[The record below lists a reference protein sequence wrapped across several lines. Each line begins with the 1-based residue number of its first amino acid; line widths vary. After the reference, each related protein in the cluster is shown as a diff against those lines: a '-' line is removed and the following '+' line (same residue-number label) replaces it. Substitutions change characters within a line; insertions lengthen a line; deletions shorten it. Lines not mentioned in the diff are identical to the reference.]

1 MSFAYLL
8 QQFDAIGPMGPRAPI
23 TIDQG
28 FTGSA
33 ELSAMFLSVLGTESL
48 TLNVV
53 TAQTSRSEDHLE
65 LVGTASLLGMTDAQ
79 VTFLARE
86 LGGELFVTLDVLLP
100 GGFSFSSVLPL
111 LPDQV
116 TARVDA
122 LSGDKI
128 TEPHFLNRLSLGTGH
143 LLFSSRAY
151 VDEKSSNP
159 LVPGLNFAGELYFMG
174 LLFPAKFLLKKDG
187 PVQLTGPLNEFRP
200 EADPMEF
207 LGVRLSAPLALGFDS
222 LGPLSVKQARL
233 FLKSGFDAHH
243 RDYVVS
249 ATQDP
254 GVYVLIDAE
263 LGGRPVQLVG
273 AYDVLDTPTTVDIQG
288 RFTDFGISGFAS
300 LSQTV
305 GVDGFE
311 QTLPEEFPTDAG
323 LSITELGVSFDY
335 VTYAISRLVLGVGA
349 RVDWEILPDV
359 MTLKEVG
366 LTFTISEPFSRARTI
381 IPTLT
386 GLLAFKKFSLAAFAE
401 YPTWRFGAG
410 LPVGETLPLGDV
422 IESFLP
428 GETELPPL
436 TIQQLLLQAS
446 PREKK
451 VYLSATLQDLLSIPV
466 GATAF
471 EVAGFN
477 LVVDHDKARGGA
489 NAVVSARLRMAE
501 TTVILSGE
509 VRQGLILSGSLQ
521 GFELKK
527 FWSLVSGGES
537 LPEEVPDIVFET
549 LSFRVDT
556 KTRAFSV
563 LGNAVVDWDQLTEK
577 GSLRTAVEFSL
588 TREVSG
594 SPGATVSAFRA
605 NLSLQG
611 EGPVPVAEG
620 LSLGRFN
627 LLFSYQ
633 TGTSWQLSGGVSANL
648 FDTVLDLQ
656 AGYESTQGIQ
666 KMKLRAMA
674 SPELTLIDLKG
685 VGSYSFKQFDLLLDR
700 RSLDGGKK
708 TTYFDLRLA
717 STLEMDSLFKLGGY
731 LSISNTA
738 EGRKA
743 LVFRPNPGSTAFQL
757 DFPTGEGLGFR
768 GELFEVGV
776 VKESASAG
784 WSFTGTTT
792 LGFTGI
798 SSGLA
803 QVLPTKVTAKLV
815 AGKTA
820 ASLSAV
826 NVSGPIDFALPR
838 ANGKDLGKVVIQ
850 LTELGIS
857 IKPQLGLVLEAGLG
871 LPAEL
876 NTYLGAQ
883 LFRVYQPGNPLTLA
897 RTRFTIS
904 GTGVAM
910 QVLSSPFTGANA
922 VVVNN
927 EAWYD
932 VDFGKYGAISFKM
945 PTFVYDGITQ
955 YFEAGGGVKVTRP
968 LALPLAPL
976 KLFLEA
982 CGAKGMADIFPDA
995 IPIEALDLVDKN
1007 NDLKIDELVT
1017 FLKKAGGV
1025 PNEVVS
1031 ALKQAGKVLNR
1042 FPDGFKQYLQLEV
1055 PEQIEFKFGFS
1066 PAGRISLGLLA
1077 PKTPVRVL
1085 FPSVVQSYVPMPGL
1099 VGIEVRKFSVGTLL
1113 SGSLFYG
1120 EVDALI
1126 DQFDLPSL
1134 AVSLML
1140 PRSDSFPLP
1149 TSDQLQRRI
1158 ILDDVFCIIPVSQ
1171 GLPVP
1176 LPVFYDELGFQYLG
1190 IEGLG
1195 LQAHV
1200 GFSKPKLD
1208 GAAAMA
1214 VFQAFNQ
1221 FFNDRK
1227 ALLDPNTA
1235 PGGVDLAFKFH
1246 DEFLQAPEYLG
1257 NGLLGTKGKTVTVG
1271 AWKYI
1276 ASLMNFGKTFS
1287 INDCIGSI
1295 PIENRVGSAEY
1306 RFAFM
1311 KFDADWLLT
1320 TPAEFRKGGFQ
1331 RLKLSESDRD
1341 DFMTVLPSV
1350 SSTSGQGQ
1358 TGNEEGLVAFVRGQA
1373 DLEFIRM
1380 EAAFGLAASGSMGF
1394 NTGFKVDGKIGV
1406 TELEL
1411 SGAVMVNAPL
1421 ATDVPAA
1428 PVLQAATPPQ
1438 QATPAPQ
1445 ALSFNGKDTRIEIPA
1460 SDTLVLPEYTVE
1472 LWMRSAKDQSSE
1484 WADVF
1489 GVDTRKGGLW
1499 RNSFLALNANS
1510 SFYHHRFTDA
1520 GGGNSGAPNT
1530 ANGTVT
1536 WGQWQHVA
1544 ITNDGVTAKTYVD
1557 GKELASGPVNGALVM
1572 FKDTVWVSKVSNQGL
1587 PWKGD
1592 LAEIRIWKRA
1602 RSAAELAGS
1611 MSERLDAGTQDLVSL
1626 YRFDT
1631 DTGSRAIDLC
1641 GRNHGTI
1648 TNARF
1653 IPCDLLSLRGLVFDG
1668 KDDYV
1673 EAQDSA
1679 SLRLGTYT
1687 AEVWFKP
1694 KQATQEWTGLF
1705 GKKGRNYAIYLHQQ
1719 GFVHHRFHSAAGT
1732 NDGAPNTPPGV
1743 VVWNQWNHVAITND
1757 GKTARTYVNGVKQAE
1772 GPVTGAL
1779 VIDNERV
1786 SFGRNPDATSNQY
1799 FAGEISE
1806 VRLWSRIRSPEEL
1819 TGNMRRRLGAT
1830 EQGLVSLWRF
1840 SEATGNTLVDAC
1852 ARNPGRIEMQAA
1864 AEPAKL
1870 RHDGLVLNG
1879 KSDSALIAS
1888 TDKFKTGQYTIEAWV
1903 RPDKDP
1909 AGSWQCV
1916 WGGSGKAPKLYVSN
1930 NGIVS
1935 HRYTALVTATE
1946 ERACVLNTP
1955 VNALRFGEWNHLAIT
1970 NDGTTC
1976 AVFVNGALGA
1986 QEKMPGKLV
1995 SEAASVN
2002 VGRSGDASAQAW
2014 FRGGIDDLRY
2024 WSVARTPAQ
2033 ISDGMNLPVT
2043 GKEAGLVAWYNMDH
2057 TAGTQLVDLGPN
2069 KLLGVVNGGQ
2079 WALAASPATQGRAA
2093 IQLQGHTQLT
2103 VAGRQAMRGDLKLVD
2118 DQFWFS
2124 GQLDLFPKD
2133 WPLKVTGNVEGMVS
2147 RQRFYV
2153 QGETRNELF
2162 GFLLSQSRVFLS
2174 NDQLRLEGR
2183 WLGSYMLLD
2192 VSWDKSDP
2200 IFKGSVGFKASP
2212 RLDFGAVRIGGV
2224 KVATNVSLSIDL
2236 LLDVSV
2242 VISRKGFS
2250 GDLTAKFKINGKGF
2264 ELRLGI
2270 DIPPADFEQLIN
2282 WVKQRIIDAPEKYLE
2297 HLFSDAVTWLK
2308 NVGSGAIEFA
2318 KDSGEAIGKA
2328 LNSAYKVSKEN
2339 AAKLM
2344 KGANYAADQVG
2355 AALSRGYKAT
2365 AQEAAAALKSADYA
2379 VDQVGSALKSAYGTS
2394 AEEASKLLRGAGY
2407 AADQVGNALKSA
2419 YGTSA
2424 EEAARLLKG
2433 AGYAADQVGN
2443 ALKSAYGTSAEAAAK
2458 LLNGAGYAADQ
2469 VGNALKSAYGTS
2481 AEEAAKL
2488 LKGAGYAVDQVGGA
2502 LKSAYGTSANEAAR
2516 LLKNAGYAADQVGN
2530 ALKSAYGTSAEEAAK
2545 LLKGVGYAADQVGN
2559 ALKAGWN
2566 SSADATSKAL
2576 KAAGYGVN
2584 EVGNYLKSGY
2594 NLGADALSSALKGA
2608 GYATDEINK
2617 LFKNLGGEFSKA
2629 ASKLD
2634 PTKW

>member
-8 QQFDAIGPMGPRAPI
+8 QKFDALGPLAPRAPI
-23 TIDQG
+23 TIDQS

-33 ELSAMFLSVLGTESL
+33 ELSDMFFSVLGTESL

-53 TAQTSRSEDHLE
+53 TDQTSRSETQLQ
-65 LVGTASLLGMTDAQ
+65 LVGTTSLFDMTDVQ
-79 VTFLARE
+79 VTFLARDVD
-86 LGGELFVTLDVLLP
+86 GELLVTLEALLP
-100 GGFSFSSVLPL
+100 GGFTFSRVIPT
-111 LPDQV
+111 LPDHV
-116 TARVDA
+116 TGRNDEAT
-122 LSGDKI
+122 GDKLA
-128 TEPHFLNRLSLGTGH
+128 EPHFLNRLSLGTGR
-143 LLFSSRAY
+143 LLFSNRAQ
-151 VDEKSSNP
+151 VDETGANRV
-159 LVPGLNFAGELYFMG
+159 VPGLNFSGELYFMG
-174 LLFPAKFLLKKDG
+174 LLFPARFLLRKDA
-187 PVQLTGPLNEFRP
+187 PVQLSGPVNEFRP
-200 EADPMEF
+200 EATPTEF
-207 LGVRLSAPLALGFDS
+207 LGVRLSAPLDFGFET
-222 LGPLSVKQARL
+222 LGPLTIKQARL
-233 FLKSGFDAHH
+233 FLKSGFDSHH
-243 RDYVVS
+243 LDPVVS

-254 GVYVLIDAE
+254 GVYVLVDAV
-263 LGGRPVQLVG
+263 LGGRPLELVG
-273 AYDVLDTPTTVDIQG
+273 AYDVIDAGSTVDVHG
-288 RFTDFGISGFAS
+288 RFTDYAISGFSS
-300 LSQTV
+300 LSQTF
-305 GVDGFE
+305 GVEGFGE
-311 QTLPEEFPTDAG
+311 TMPAEFPSDAG
-323 LSITELGVSFDY
+323 LSITELGLSFDSI
-335 VTYAISRLVLGVGA
+335 THAISSLKLGIGA
-349 RVDWEILPDV
+349 KVSWDIIPDV

-366 LTFTISEPFSRARTI
+366 VTFDVSEPFSKARSIAT
-381 IPTLT
+381 TLT

-401 YPTWRFGAG
+401 YPTYRIGAG
-410 LPVGETLPLGDV
+410 LPAGETLPLGDV

-428 GETELPPL
+428 SETELPAL

-446 PREKK
+446 PKDK
-451 VYLSATLQDLLSIPV
+451 SVYLSATLADLLSIPV

-471 EVAGFN
+471 EVAGLTV
-477 LVVDHDKARGGA
+477 LVDKGRSGA
-489 NAVVSARLRMAE
+489 GAIVTAQLKMAE
-501 TTVILSGE
+501 TTVILAGE
-509 VRQGLILSGSLQ
+509 IRNGLTLSGSLQ
-521 GFELKK
+521 GFALKK
-527 FWSLVSGGES
+527 FWSLVTGGEA

-563 LGNAVVDWDQLTEK
+563 LGNASVDWEQLSDG
-577 GSLRTAVEFSL
+577 GSVKTRVEFSL
-588 TREVSG
+588 SHDV
-594 SPGATVSAFRA
+594 VSATASSFRA
-605 NLSLQG
+605 SLSLQG
-611 EGPVPVAEG
+611 EGPVSIADG
-620 LSLGRFN
+620 LSLGAFS
-627 LLFSYQ
+627 LLFNYQ
-633 TGTSWQLSGGVSANL
+633 TGAGWQLSGGIRANV
-648 FDTVLDLQ
+648 FDTTLDLQ
-656 AGYESTQGIQ
+656 AGYESVQGAQRI
-666 KMKLRAMA
+666 KFHAMA
-674 SPELTLIDLKG
+674 SPEAKLIDLG
-685 VGSYSFKQFDLLLDR
+685 DAGSYSFAQFDLLLDR
-700 RSLDGGKK
+700 RGVDGGKK

-717 STLEMDSLFKLGGY
+717 STLAVASVFKLGGY
-731 LSISNTA
+731 LSVSNTA

-743 LVFRPNPGSTAFQL
+743 LLFKPNPGSTEFHI

-768 GELFEVGV
+768 GELFEVGFL
-776 VKESASAG
+776 KESASAG
-784 WSFTGTTT
+784 WTFTGTTI
-792 LGFTGI
+792 LGFTGV
-798 SSGLA
+798 SSGLG
-803 QVLPTKVTAKLV
+803 QVLPSKLTAKLV
-815 AGKTA
+815 AGKQDVRI
-820 ASLSAV
+820 SAV
-826 NVSGPIDFALPR
+826 NFTGPVDFTLPK
-838 ANGKDLGKVVIQ
+838 ANGKSLGKVVIQ

-857 IKPQLGLVLEAGLG
+857 IRPQLGMVLEAGLG

-883 LFRVYQPGNPLTLA
+883 MFRVYQPGNPLTLA

-968 LALPLAPL
+968 LALPMAPL

-982 CGAKGMADIFPDA
+982 CGGKGMADVFPDA
-995 IPIEALDLVDKN
+995 IPVEALDLVDDN
-1007 NDLKIDELVT
+1007 NDLKIDALVT

-1025 PNEVVS
+1025 PNEIVS
-1031 ALKQAGKVLNR
+1031 ALKSAGKVLNR

-1055 PEQIEFKFGFS
+1055 PEELEFKFGFS

-1099 VGIEVRKFSVGTLL
+1099 VGIEVRKFTVGTLL

-1171 GLPVP
+1171 GLPIP

-1200 GFSKPKLD
+1200 GFPKPKLD

-1214 VFQAFNQ
+1214 VFQAFNS

-1227 ALLDPNTA
+1227 ALLDPNTP

-1295 PIENRVGSAEY
+1295 PVENRVGSAEY

-1331 RLKLSESDRD
+1331 RLKLTESDRD

-1350 SSTSGQGQ
+1350 ASTSGQGQ
-1358 TGNEEGLVAFVRGQA
+1358 TGNEEGLVAFVRGEA
-1373 DLEFIRM
+1373 DLKFMRL
-1380 EAAFGLAASGSMGF
+1380 EAAFGLAASGAMGF
-1394 NTGFKVDGKIGV
+1394 NTGFKLDGSIGV

-1411 SGAVMVNAPL
+1411 SGAIMVNAPL

-1428 PVLQAATPPQ
+1428 PVLQAATPAPQ
-1438 QATPAPQ
+1438 VTPAPL
-1445 ALSFNGKDTRIEIPA
+1445 ALSFNGKDTRISIPA
-1460 SDTLVLPEYTVE
+1460 SDSLVLPEYTVE
-1472 LWMRSAKDQSSE
+1472 LWMKTTKDQPSE

-1489 GVDTRKGGLW
+1489 GVDTRKNGLQ
-1499 RNSFLALNANS
+1499 RNNFLAVNANS
-1510 SFYHHRFTDA
+1510 GYYHHRFTDA

-1536 WGQWQHVA
+1536 FGQWQHVA

-1557 GKELASGPVNGALVM
+1557 GKELASGPVNGQLVL
-1572 FKDTVWVSKVSNQGL
+1572 FKDTLWVSKVSNWGN
-1587 PWKGD
+1587 PWKGE

-1602 RSAAELAGS
+1602 RSGAEIAGTL
-1611 MSERLDAGTQDLVSL
+1611 SERMDAGTQDLVSL

-1631 DTGSRAIDLC
+1631 DTGSRAVDLC

-1648 TNARF
+1648 TNGSF
-1653 IPCDLLSLRGLVFDG
+1653 VPSELLSLRGLVFDG
-1668 KDDYV
+1668 QDDYIEV
-1673 EAQDSA
+1673 PDSE
-1679 SLRLGTYT
+1679 SLRIGTYT
-1687 AEVWFKP
+1687 VEVWCKP
-1694 KQATQEWTGLF
+1694 RQSGRDWMGLF
-1705 GKKGRNYAIYLHQQ
+1705 GKRGRNYAVYLNSS
-1719 GFVHHRFHSAAGT
+1719 GFIHHRFHTPSNT
-1732 NDGAPNTPPGV
+1732 NDGAPNTAPGV
-1743 VVWNQWNHVAITND
+1743 VAWNQWNHVAITND
-1757 GKTARTYVNGVKQAE
+1757 GKVARTYLNGVKLTE
-1772 GPVTGAL
+1772 GPVQGNL
-1779 VIDNERV
+1779 IIDKERV
-1786 SFGRNPDATSNQY
+1786 SFGRTADGENNAFY
-1799 FAGEISE
+1799 AGEMSE
-1806 VRLWSRIRSPEEL
+1806 VRLWSSVRSPEEL
-1819 TGNMRRRLGAT
+1819 TANMRRRLSGT
-1830 EQGLVSLWRF
+1830 EAGLVSLWRF
-1840 SEATGNTLVDAC
+1840 SEATGNTLVDASK
-1852 ARNPGRIEMQAA
+1852 RNPGRIAMQLAS
-1864 AEPAKL
+1864 EPAKL
-1870 RHDGLVLNG
+1870 RHDGLILNG
-1879 KSDSALIAS
+1879 TSDSALIPQ
-1888 TDKFKTGQYTIEAWV
+1888 TDKLKTDQYTIEAWV

-1909 AGSWQCV
+1909 PGSWQCI
-1916 WGGSGKAPKLYVSN
+1916 WGGSGKAPKLFVSN

-1935 HRYTALVTATE
+1935 HRYTARVSPTE
-1946 ERACVLNTP
+1946 DRACVHNTP
-1955 VNALRFGEWNHLAIT
+1955 ANTLRFGEWNHLAVT
-1970 NDGTTC
+1970 NDGGTC
-1976 AVFVNGALGA
+1976 IIFVNGVQSALTR
-1986 QEKMPGKLV
+1986 MPGTLV
-1995 SEAASVN
+1995 SEAASVS
-2002 VGRSGDASAQAW
+2002 VGRSSDANAPAW

-2024 WSVARTPAQ
+2024 WSVARTAAQ
-2033 ISDGMNLPVT
+2033 ISDDMNLFLT
-2043 GKEAGLVAWYNMDH
+2043 GKEAGLVAYYNMDH
-2057 TAGTQLVDLGPN
+2057 TVGTQLVDLGPN
-2069 KLLGVVNGGQ
+2069 ALHGVVNGGT
-2079 WALAASPATQGRAA
+2079 WALAASPASQGRAA
-2093 IQLQGHTQLT
+2093 IQLRGHTQLT
-2103 VAGRQAMRGDLKLVD
+2103 VAGHVAMRGDLKLVD

-2124 GQLDLFPKD
+2124 GLLDLFPKD

-2147 RQRFYV
+2147 KQRFYV

-2162 GFLLSQSRVFLS
+2162 GFTLSQSRMYLS

-2183 WLGSYMLLD
+2183 WLGAYMLLD

-2200 IFKGSVGFKASP
+2200 SFKGSVGFKASAKV
-2212 RLDFGAVRIGGV
+2212 DFGAIHMGGV
-2224 KVATNVSLSIDL
+2224 KVADNVSISLDL

-2242 VISRKGFS
+2242 LISKKGFS
-2250 GDLTAKFKINGKGF
+2250 GDLTARFKVNGNGF
-2264 ELRLGI
+2264 DVRFGF
-2270 DIPPADFEQLIN
+2270 DVPPADFEQLVT

-2297 HLFSDAVTWLK
+2297 HLFKDALTWLT
-2308 NVGSGAIEFA
+2308 NVGSGAISFA
-2318 KDSGEAIGKA
+2318 KDSAEAVGKA
-2328 LNSAYKVSKEN
+2328 LSSAYKASKEE

-2344 KGANYAADQVG
+2344 KGANYAAEQVG
-2355 AALSRGYKAT
+2355 AALSKGYKAT
-2365 AQEAAAALKSADYA
+2365 AQEVTAAMKSAA
-2379 VDQVGSALKSAYGTS
+2379 
-2394 AEEASKLLRGAGY
+2394 Y

-2424 EEAARLLKG
+2424 QEAAKLLKG
-2433 AGYAADQVGN
+2433 ANYAVDQVGNALKSAYSSGAQEAANLLKGADYAADQVGN
-2443 ALKSAYGTSAEAAAK
+2443 ALKSAYGTSAQEAAK
-2458 LLNGAGYAADQ
+2458 LLKGANYAADQ
-2469 VGNALKSAYGTS
+2469 VGNAMKSAYGASAQEAAKLLKGANYGVNEVGNAMKSAYGASAQEAAKLLKGADYAADQVGGALKSAYGTS

-2488 LKGAGYAVDQVGGA
+2488 LKGAD
-2502 LKSAYGTSANEAAR
+2502 
-2516 LLKNAGYAADQVGN
+2516 YAADQVGN
-2530 ALKSAYGTSAEEAAK
+2530 ALKT
-2545 LLKGVGYAADQVGN
+2545 
-2559 ALKAGWN
+2559 GWN
-2566 SSADATSKAL
+2566 ASADTASKAL
-2576 KAAGYGVN
+2576 KGAGYGVN

-2594 NLGADALSSALKGA
+2594 NLGADALNSALKGA

-2617 LFKNLGGEFSKA
+2617 LFKSLGGEFSKA

>member
-1 MSFAYLL
+1 MSFSFLL
-8 QQFDAIGPMGPRAPI
+8 QKFDALGPLGPRAPI
-23 TIDQG
+23 TLDQG

-33 ELSAMFLSVLGTESL
+33 ELSDMFLSVLGTEAP

-53 TAQTSRSEDHLE
+53 SDQTSRSDNQLQ
-65 LVGTASLLGMTDAQ
+65 LVGTTSLLDMKDVP
-79 VTFLARE
+79 VTFLARDVD
-86 LGGELFVTLDVLLP
+86 GELLVTLDLQLP
-100 GGFSFSSVLPL
+100 GGFTFSSVLPA
-111 LPDQV
+111 LPVHV
-116 TARVDA
+116 TPRVDS
-122 LSGDKI
+122 LTGDKL
-128 TEPHFLNRLSLGTGH
+128 TEPHFLNRLSLGTGR
-143 LLFSSRAY
+143 LLFSNRAY
-151 VDEKSSNP
+151 VDAQRSTAV
-159 LVPGLNFAGELYFMG
+159 VPGLNFAGELHFMG
-174 LLFPAKFLLKKDG
+174 LLFPARYLLKKDT
-187 PVQLTGPLNEFRP
+187 PVQLSGPVNEFRP
-200 EADPMEF
+200 AAAPNEF
-207 LGVRLSAPLALGFDS
+207 LGVRLSAPLDFGFET
-222 LGPLSVKQARL
+222 LGPLTLKQARL
-233 FLKSGFDAHH
+233 FLKSGHDKHH
-243 RDYVVS
+243 LDPVVS

-254 GVYVLIDAE
+254 GVYVLVDAV
-263 LGGRPVQLVG
+263 LGGRPLELVG
-273 AYDVLDTPTTVDIQG
+273 AYDVLDAGSTVDVHG
-288 RFTDFGISGFAS
+288 RFTDFAISGFSS

-305 GVDGFE
+305 GVDGFGE
-311 QTLPEEFPTDAG
+311 TMPAEFPSDAG
-323 LSITELGVSFDY
+323 LSITELGLSFDSI
-335 VTYAISRLVLGVGA
+335 THAIASLKLGLGA
-349 RVDWEILPDV
+349 KVDWDIIPDV

-366 LTFTISEPFSRARTI
+366 ITFDVSEPFSKARSIAT
-381 IPTLT
+381 TLT

-401 YPTWRFGAG
+401 YPTYRIGAG
-410 LPVGETLPLGDV
+410 LPAGETLPLGDV

-428 GETELPPL
+428 GETELPAL

-446 PREKK
+446 PKDK
-451 VYLSATLQDLLSIPV
+451 SVYLSATLQDLLSIPV

-471 EVAGFN
+471 EVAGFTV
-477 LVVDHDKARGGA
+477 LVDKGRSGA
-489 NAVVSARLRMAE
+489 SAIVAAQLKMAE
-501 TTVILSGE
+501 TTVILGGE
-509 VRQGLILSGSLQ
+509 VRNGLTLSGALQ
-521 GFELKK
+521 GFALKK
-527 FWSLVSGGES
+527 FWSLVTGGEA
-537 LPEEVPDIVFET
+537 LPDEVPDIVFET

-556 KTRAFSV
+556 KTHAFSV
-563 LGNAVVDWDQLTEK
+563 LGNASVDWEQLSDG
-577 GSLRTAVEFSL
+577 GSVKTRVEFSL
-588 TREVSG
+588 SRDVT
-594 SPGATVSAFRA
+594 SPTSSSIRA
-605 NLSLQG
+605 SLSLQG
-611 EGPVPVAEG
+611 EGPVPIAEG
-620 LSLGRFN
+620 LSLGAFS
-627 LLFSYQ
+627 LLFNYQ
-633 TGTSWQLSGGVSANL
+633 TGGGWQLSGGIRANIL
-648 FDTVLDLQ
+648 DTALDLH
-656 AGYESTQGIQ
+656 AGYESTQGAQRI
-666 KMKLRAMA
+666 KFHAMA
-674 SPELTLIDLKG
+674 TPEAKLIDLG
-685 VGSYSFKQFDLLLDR
+685 DAGSYSFKQFDLLLDR
-700 RSLDGGKK
+700 RGADGGKK

-717 STLEMDSLFKLGGY
+717 STLEVASVFKLGGY
-731 LSISNTA
+731 LSLSNTA

-743 LVFRPNPGSTAFQL
+743 LLFKPNPGSTEFHI

-768 GELFEVGV
+768 GELAEVGF

-784 WSFTGTTT
+784 WTFTGSTI

-803 QVLPTKVTAKLV
+803 QVLPSKLTAKLV
-815 AGKTA
+815 AGKKDVRF
-820 ASLSAV
+820 SAV
-826 NVSGPIDFALPR
+826 NFTGPVDFALPR

-871 LPAEL
+871 LPAQL

-968 LALPLAPL
+968 LALPMAPL

-982 CGAKGMADIFPDA
+982 CGGKGMADIFPDA
-995 IPIEALDLVDKN
+995 IPIEALDLVDDK
-1007 NDLKIDELVT
+1007 NDLKIDALVS

-1031 ALKQAGKVLNR
+1031 ALKSAGKVLNR

-1055 PEQIEFKFGFS
+1055 PEELKFKFGFS
-1066 PAGRISLGLLA
+1066 PAGRISMGLLA

-1099 VGIEVRKFSVGTLL
+1099 TGIEVRKFSVGTLL

-1149 TSDQLQRRI
+1149 TSNQLQRRI

-1171 GLPVP
+1171 GLPIP

-1200 GFSKPKLD
+1200 GFPKPKLD
-1208 GAAAMA
+1208 GAAALA
-1214 VFQAFNQ
+1214 VFQAFSR

-1227 ALLDPNTA
+1227 ALLDPNTP

-1257 NGLLGTKGKTVTVG
+1257 NGVLGTKGKSVSVG

-1350 SSTSGQGQ
+1350 ASTSGQGQ
-1358 TGNEEGLVAFVRGQA
+1358 PGNEEGLVAFVRGEA
-1373 DLEFIRM
+1373 DLKFMRM
-1380 EAAFGLAASGSMGF
+1380 EAAFGLAASGAMGF
-1394 NTGFKVDGKIGV
+1394 NTGFKLDGRIGV

-1411 SGAVMVNAPL
+1411 SGAIMVNAPL

-1428 PVLQAATPPQ
+1428 PVLQAAMPAPQ
-1438 QATPAPQ
+1438 STPAPL
-1445 ALSFNGKDTRIEIPA
+1445 ALSFNGKDTRIAIPA
-1460 SDTLVLPEYTVE
+1460 SDSLVLPEYTVE
-1472 LWMRSAKDQSSE
+1472 LWMRTAKDQASE

-1499 RNSFLALNANS
+1499 RNNFLAVNANNG
-1510 SFYHHRFTDA
+1510 FYHHRFTDA
-1520 GGGNSGAPNT
+1520 GGGNAGAPNT
-1530 ANGTVT
+1530 ANGTVAF
-1536 WGQWQHVA
+1536 GQWQHVA

-1557 GKELASGPVNGALVM
+1557 GRELASGPVNGKLLL
-1572 FKDTVWVSKVSNQGL
+1572 FKDTLWVSKVSDFGN
-1587 PWKGD
+1587 PWKGE

-1602 RSAAELAGS
+1602 RSGAELAGT
-1611 MSERLDAGTQDLVSL
+1611 MSERIDAGAQDLVSL

-1631 DTGSRAIDLC
+1631 DTGSRAVDLC

-1648 TNARF
+1648 TNGRF
-1653 IPCDLLSLRGLVFDG
+1653 VPSELLSLRGLVFDG

-1673 EAQDSA
+1673 EVPDSE
-1679 SLRLGTYT
+1679 SLRLGAYT
-1687 AEVWFKP
+1687 VEVWCKP
-1694 KQATQEWTGLF
+1694 KQGPQDWAGLF
-1705 GKKGRNYAIYLHQQ
+1705 GKRGRNYAVFLNRA
-1719 GFVHHRFHSAAGT
+1719 GFIHHRFHTPNNS
-1732 NDGAPNTPPGV
+1732 NDGAPNSAPGLV
-1743 VVWNQWNHVAITND
+1743 SWNQWNHVAITND
-1757 GKTARTYVNGVKQAE
+1757 GKVARTYLNGVKVAE
-1772 GPVTGAL
+1772 GPVQGSL
-1779 VIDNERV
+1779 VIDKERV
-1786 SFGRNPDATSNQY
+1786 SFGRTADGENNAY
-1799 FAGEISE
+1799 FGGELGE
-1806 VRLWSRIRSPEEL
+1806 VRLWSNARAPEEL
-1819 TGNMRRRLGAT
+1819 AANMRRRLGGT
-1830 EQGLVSLWRF
+1830 EAGLVSLWRF
-1840 SEATGNTLVDAC
+1840 SEATGTTLVDAC
-1852 ARNPGRIEMQAA
+1852 KRNPGRIEMQLV

-1879 KSDSALIAS
+1879 TSDSALIPQ
-1888 TDKFKTGQYTIEAWV
+1888 TDKLRTDAYTLEAWV
-1903 RPDKDP
+1903 RPDKDAP
-1909 AGSWQCV
+1909 GSWQCI
-1916 WGGSGKAPKLYVSN
+1916 WGATGKAPKLYVSS

-1935 HRYTALVTATE
+1935 HRYTAQASSTE
-1946 ERACVLNTP
+1946 QRACVLNTP
-1955 VNALRFGEWNHLAIT
+1955 ANTLRFGEWNHLAAT

-1976 AVFVNGALGA
+1976 TVFVNGVQAA

-1995 SEAASVN
+1995 TEAASVN

-2024 WSVARTPAQ
+2024 WSVARTAAQ
-2033 ISDGMNLPVT
+2033 IADDMSLFLT
-2043 GKEAGLVAWYNMDH
+2043 GKEPGLVAYYNMDH

-2069 KLLGVVNGGQ
+2069 ALHGVVSGGQ
-2079 WALAASPATQGRAA
+2079 WALAATPATQGRAA
-2093 IQLQGHTQLT
+2093 IQLRGHTQLT
-2103 VAGRQAMRGDLKLVD
+2103 VAGHVAMRGDLKLVD

-2133 WPLKVTGNVEGMVS
+2133 WPLKVTGNVEGLVS

-2162 GFLLSQSRVFLS
+2162 GLVLSQSRMFLS

-2183 WLGSYMLLD
+2183 WLGSYLLLD

-2200 IFKGSVGFKASP
+2200 SFKGAVGFKASA
-2212 RLDFGAVRIGGV
+2212 RVDFGIVRIGGV
-2224 KVATNVSLSIDL
+2224 KVGDNVSISVDL

-2242 VISRKGFS
+2242 VISKKGFA
-2250 GDLTAKFKINGKGF
+2250 GDLTARFKINGKGF
-2264 ELRLGI
+2264 DVRFGF
-2270 DIPPADFEQLIN
+2270 DVPPADLEQLVN

-2297 HLFSDAVTWLK
+2297 HLFKDALTWLT
-2308 NVGSGAIEFA
+2308 NVGNGAISFA
-2318 KDSGEAIGKA
+2318 KDSGEAVGKA
-2328 LNSAYKVSKEN
+2328 LSSAYKVTKEG
-2339 AAKLM
+2339 AAQMM
-2344 KGANYAADQVG
+2344 KGAGYAA
-2355 AALSRGYKAT
+2355 
-2365 AQEAAAALKSADYA
+2365 
-2379 VDQVGSALKSAYGTS
+2379 DQVGSALKSAYGAS
-2394 AEEASKLLRGAGY
+2394 AQEAAKLLKGANY
-2407 AADQVGNALKSA
+2407 AVDQVGNAMKSA
-2419 YGTSA
+2419 YGASA
-2424 EEAARLLKG
+2424 QETAKLLKG
-2433 AGYAADQVGN
+2433 AGYAADQVG
-2443 ALKSAYGTSAEAAAK
+2443 S
-2458 LLNGAGYAADQ
+2458 
-2469 VGNALKSAYGTS
+2469 ALKSAYGTS

-2488 LKGAGYAVDQVGGA
+2488 LKGADYAV
-2502 LKSAYGTSANEAAR
+2502 
-2516 LLKNAGYAADQVGN
+2516 DQVGN
-2530 ALKSAYGTSAEEAAK
+2530 ALKST
-2545 LLKGVGYAADQVGN
+2545 
-2559 ALKAGWN
+2559 WN
-2566 SSADATSKAL
+2566 CSADATSKAL
-2576 KAAGYGVN
+2576 KGANYGVN

-2594 NLGADALSSALKGA
+2594 NLGADALNSALKGA

-2617 LFKNLGGEFSKA
+2617 LFKSLGGEFSKA